1 MSASK
6 GKQVLRLRK
15 KHAPGAHAQ
24 PQAADGEQLIRSQ
37 SLRQAGIAAFAV
49 IIAFAIAWSML
60 SLALSRVFPW
70 LTVALGLLV
79 GLAVRRGGQGVD
91 WRFPTL
97 AAAMTLLGAVLG
109 NIVVG
114 AAFSADELGASTIRV
129 LLNTTTMTWPIFFD
143 EVMTIADVIF
153 AIGGAMIAAFLANR
167 RLSRQQYQA
176 FRLWQ
181 DELHKEKNNYE

>member
-1 MSASK
+1 MSTAR

-24 PQAADGEQLIRSQ
+24 PQAADGEQLVRLQ
-37 SLRQAGIAAFAV
+37 SLRHASIAAFAV

-60 SLALSRVFPW
+60 SVAVSRVFPW
-70 LTVALGLLV
+70 LAVVLGFLV

-109 NIVVG
+109 NVVIG
-114 AAFSADELGASTIRV
+114 AAFSAEELGASTLRV
-129 LLNTTTMTWPIFFD
+129 LLNTTTLTWPIFFD
-143 EVMTIADVIF
+143 EVMTIADGIF
-153 AIGGAMIAAFLANR
+153 AISGALVAAFFANR
-167 RLSRQQYQA
+167 RLNRQQYQA
-176 FRLWQ
+176 LRLWQ
-181 DELHKEKNNYE
+181 NQMKQGKKTYE